1 MYLARSNQSDTDVR
15 LTESEKNLAFK
26 QAVELFDDAITE
38 FSNLDFSKNTW
49 VEEKKIIGTI
59 EAELNALKQ
68 DKRYSMNI

>member
-49 VEEKKIIGTI
+49 VEEKKI
-59 EAELNALKQ
+59 
-68 DKRYSMNI
+68 